1 MPTELAEPTGF
12 RAARRELLSQP
23 WSDPADRRRALS
35 DLTDA
40 WLTELLADAGRA
52 AAIGG
57 INAGVSLVA
66 VGGYGRREL
75 SPGSDVDVVLL
86 HRPGVQVTSLAD
98 GIWYPIWDSGV
109 KLDHSVRTPAQ
120 ARRMANDDV
129 KVMLGLLDAR
139 TIAGDESLLAGLRTS
154 ALADWRGRAAS
165 RLDELADMMRMR
177 RERFGELAHLQEP
190 DLKESIGGL
199 RDIVIMRAIA
209 ASWVADVPRSQLTAP
224 HDLLLNVRDTLHLV
238 TGRGSDKLLRQEQP
252 TIAALLGI
260 DDPNGDGDGV
270 LRTVAAAGRTIDWAS
285 DMVWHRVERLRRPS
299 RLPGLRRKGR
309 REVPQRVP
317 LTDGAVID
325 DGEVVLAR
333 DARPDRDAGL
343 LLRLAA
349 ATARAGLRIA
359 PATVRALAESG
370 APTPSP
376 WSDAMRNDFVG
387 LLGAGRGLLPVWEAL
402 DQEGLIVRMLPE
414 WEPTRSAPQ
423 HNPVH
428 VHTVDRHQLETTIR
442 AAAYARD
449 VARPDLLLVA
459 ALLHDIGKPA
469 GAARHSEVG
478 AEIVEVMLPRMGFAA
493 SDCEVVVTLVREH
506 LLLAETATRRDI
518 SDPATVAMVA
528 SAVGRPEVL
537 ELLWALTKADA
548 EATGPAAW
556 SPWKEALVD
565 ALTEQVAAA
574 FAGRPD
580 VVLPGPSE
588 AESVAADA
596 SDVVVLRQERGGLEE
611 LVIGTPEVAPADIAG
626 VLALHRLGVIE
637 AKMSARAGRLVSTWR
652 VTPAF
657 GEAPDA
663 HRISVDLRRML
674 DGSLDVHERLA
685 RRETGYA
692 GGRDAPAPRV
702 VVVPDASSS
711 ATVIEV
717 RAADSP
723 ALLYRLLHAV
733 AGERARV
740 RAAKVSTLGA
750 DVVDVFYLVGADAQP
765 LPMGVQRRLRDELI
779 LAAAVP
785 QTDR

>member
-1 MPTELAEPTGF
+1 
-12 RAARRELLSQP
+12 
-23 WSDPADRRRALS
+23 
-35 DLTDA
+35 
-40 WLTELLADAGRA
+40 
-52 AAIGG
+52 
-57 INAGVSLVA
+57 
-66 VGGYGRREL
+66 
-75 SPGSDVDVVLL
+75 
-86 HRPGVQVTSLAD
+86 
-98 GIWYPIWDSGV
+98 
-109 KLDHSVRTPAQ
+109 
-120 ARRMANDDV
+120 
-129 KVMLGLLDAR
+129 
-139 TIAGDESLLAGLRTS
+139 
-154 ALADWRGRAAS
+154 
-165 RLDELADMMRMR
+165 
-177 RERFGELAHLQEP
+177 
-190 DLKESIGGL
+190 
-199 RDIVIMRAIA
+199 
-209 ASWVADVPRSQLTAP
+209 
-224 HDLLLNVRDTLHLV
+224 
-238 TGRGSDKLLRQEQP
+238 
-252 TIAALLGI
+252 
-260 DDPNGDGDGV
+260 
-270 LRTVAAAGRTIDWAS
+270 
-285 DMVWHRVERLRRPS
+285 
-299 RLPGLRRKGR
+299 
-309 REVPQRVP
+309 
-317 LTDGAVID
+317 
-325 DGEVVLAR
+325 
-333 DARPDRDAGL
+333 
-343 LLRLAA
+343 
-349 ATARAGLRIA
+349 
-359 PATVRALAESG
+359 
-370 APTPSP
+370 
-376 WSDAMRNDFVG
+376 
-387 LLGAGRGLLPVWEAL
+387 
-402 DQEGLIVRMLPE
+402 
-414 WEPTRSAPQ
+414 
-423 HNPVH
+423 
-428 VHTVDRHQLETTIR
+428 
-442 AAAYARD
+442 
-449 VARPDLLLVA
+449 
-459 ALLHDIGKPA
+459 
-469 GAARHSEVG
+469 
-478 AEIVEVMLPRMGFAA
+478 MGFAA
-493 SDCEVVVTLVREH
+493 SGCEVVVTLVREH

-637 AKMSARAGRLVSTWR
+637 AKMSARAGRLVR
-652 VTPAF
+652 VPGGSPRRSAR
-657 GEAPDA
+657 APDA